1 MEAIPNSFKMP
12 SRQTVFSKL
21 GRILELISG
30 EAEQQVGPRDPKSLL
45 QDSRPLGISGL
56 QNFFFSY
63 LKGRCSTHSLLLR
76 DRRLDA

>member
-1 MEAIPNSFKMP
+1 M
-12 SRQTVFSKL
+12 FSKL

-30 EAEQQVGPRDPKSLL
+30 EAEQQAGPRDPKSLL
-45 QDSRPLGISGL
+45 QDSRPLGISDL
-56 QNFFFSY
+56 QNFFFFSY